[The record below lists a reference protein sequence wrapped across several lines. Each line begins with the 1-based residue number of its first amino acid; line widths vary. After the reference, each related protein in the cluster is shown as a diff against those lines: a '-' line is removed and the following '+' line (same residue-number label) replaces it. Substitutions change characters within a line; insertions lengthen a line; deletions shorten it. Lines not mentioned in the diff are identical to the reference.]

1 LIDNMTQAQLI
12 RDGLDFDCDGDSQT
26 GVDGKECHVPW
37 ITPDIL
43 TPITL
48 AGFSAASSDAGV
60 QLTWSLDPGALS
72 NIRSIQVQRAM
83 HVAGPYENVGAPQT
97 QVSSD
102 MSFVD
107 TTVDAGSTTW
117 YRLQVHLQDGS
128 VDVTRSIQIE
138 SGAMPSR
145 SAELHVVSTADA
157 VEIHYSL
164 AATSGSAR
172 LQVIDVRGRLVADL
186 NDGPRTAGRHVRLWN
201 GLDQSGRPAVRGIY
215 FARLIASGTHLTHK
229 FLLLRD

>member
-1 LIDNMTQAQLI
+1 
-12 RDGLDFDCDGDSQT
+12 
-26 GVDGKECHVPW
+26 
-37 ITPDIL
+37 L